1 MTKNSVDYRLLSTS
15 IGTLVL
21 GLLASCSGSSG
32 VPTLDAAALGG
43 NGTGGG
49 SSSVGSGGSGG
60 GAGATASGSTGGVG
74 GAKATGG
81 TTGTGGATAGTI
93 GTGGI
98 STGGAASGGNT
109 VAVGGSSGKGGDTAM
124 KGTGGTTGTGGGMDG
139 GVSNAGGTMAG
150 GSTSTSTGAGGATGC
165 PALPSPPTGGVAG
178 TMITFVEDGG
188 WCWYQDER
196 VVVDTKAKKLVIGSL
211 AFKSS
216 RAGNAEATI
225 YDLTAG
231 TKVGPTALGK
241 PGVDDHNTAA
251 FAIRPDGGYAAV
263 WAAHNLECKSYYSVY
278 NGTAWAAQ
286 KVFDWTSLG
295 CGSAWHVT
303 YNNLWYL
310 GTDLVDFVRS
320 VDTSPND
327 LISKDDG
334 TSWSYSGRLTSTPQ
348 VGYVAGY
355 YKYWGN
361 NKDRVDFLATQAH
374 PRDADTSLWHGYVQ
388 GGKVYN
394 SAGTVIDATLADKDA
409 KNVDAYTQ
417 VFKTGTSL
425 NGVKLEH
432 AWNHDIVRYDDG
444 TVAILG
450 QARVSGTG
458 SDSPEHVTF
467 YGRWDG
473 TAWKLTYLVK
483 TGPKLYADEQDYTGL
498 SALHPDDPHT
508 IYVSSI
514 YDPSD
519 DKTKTSKREIYQ
531 GITCDNGATWKWVP
545 VTKGSTVD
553 NIRPVVPKWD
563 ASHTALLWMRGT
575 YTTAQNMTMNIVG
588 TLSGP

>member
-1 MTKNSVDYRLLSTS
+1 M
-15 IGTLVL
+15 
-21 GLLASCSGSSG
+21 
-32 VPTLDAAALGG
+32 GG
-43 NGTGGG
+43 GTGGK
-49 SSSVGSGGSGG
+49 SSSGGTGTLGGSGAKDGGADDGGAGSGGSSAT
-60 GAGATASGSTGGVG
+60 AGAAGGTGGTR
-74 GAKATGG
+74 TGG
-81 TTGTGGATAGTI
+81 TTA
-93 GTGGI
+93 
-98 STGGAASGGNT
+98 
-109 VAVGGSSGKGGDTAM
+109 
-124 KGTGGTTGTGGGMDG
+124 
-139 GVSNAGGTMAG
+139 AG
-150 GSTSTSTGAGGATGC
+150 GSTSTDTSSGGGGSVAC
-165 PALPSPPTGGVAG
+165 PALPPPPTGGVAG

-216 RAGNAEATI
+216 RSGNAEATI
-225 YDLTAG
+225 YDLATG
-231 TKVGPTALGK
+231 TKVGPTKLGK

-251 FAIRPDGGYAAV
+251 FAIRPDGKYAAT
-263 WAAHNLECKSYYSVY
+263 WAAHNLECKTYYSVY
-278 NGTAWAAQ
+278 DGTAWSAQ
-286 KVFDWTSLG
+286 KTFDWTSLG
-295 CGSAWHVT
+295 CGSNWHVT
-303 YNNLWYL
+303 YNNMWYF
-310 GTDLVDFVRS
+310 GTDLFNFIRS
-320 VDTSPND
+320 LETSPNY

-334 TSWSYSGRLTSTPQ
+334 ASYSYGGRLTSTPQ

-374 PRDADTSLWHGYVQ
+374 PRDVDTGLWHGYIQ
-388 GGKVYN
+388 DGKVYN
-394 SAGTVIDATLADKDA
+394 SSGTVIDSNIADKDA
-409 KNVDAYTQ
+409 KNVDSYTP
-417 VFKTGTSL
+417 VFKTGSSL

-444 TVAILG
+444 SVAILG

-483 TGPKLYADEQDYTGL
+483 TGPKLYGDEQDYTGL
-498 SALHPDDPHT
+498 SALHPDNPHI

-531 GITCDNGATWKWVP
+531 GVTCDNGATWKWVP
-545 VTKGSTVD
+545 VTKGSSED

-588 TLSGP
+588 TISGS

>member
-1 MTKNSVDYRLLSTS
+1 LR
-15 IGTLVL
+15 
-21 GLLASCSGSSG
+21 
-32 VPTLDAAALGG
+32 
-43 NGTGGG
+43 
-49 SSSVGSGGSGG
+49 
-60 GAGATASGSTGGVG
+60 
-74 GAKATGG
+74 
-81 TTGTGGATAGTI
+81 
-93 GTGGI
+93 
-98 STGGAASGGNT
+98 
-109 VAVGGSSGKGGDTAM
+109 
-124 KGTGGTTGTGGGMDG
+124 
-139 GVSNAGGTMAG
+139 AG
-150 GSTSTSTGAGGATGC
+150 GSTAAGGSSNPGSASTAGGSVAC
-165 PALPSPPTGGVAG
+165 PALPPAPTGGVAG

-196 VVVDTKAKKLVIGSL
+196 VVVDTKAKKLLIGSL
-211 AFKSS
+211 AFKSPRTGS
-216 RAGNAEATI
+216 AEATI

-231 TKVGPTALGK
+231 TKVGPTKLGT

-251 FAIRPDGGYAAV
+251 FAIRPDGKYAAM
-263 WAAHNLECKSYYSVY
+263 WAAHNLECKTYYSVY
-278 NGTAWAAQ
+278 DGSAWSAQ
-286 KVFDWTSLG
+286 KIFDWTSLG
-295 CGSAWHVT
+295 CGSDWHVT
-303 YNNLWYL
+303 YQNMWYL
-310 GTDLVDFVRS
+310 GSDLVSFVRS
-320 VDTSPND
+320 VDTSPNY

-334 TSWSYSGRLTSTPQ
+334 SSWSYGGRLTSTPQ

-374 PRDADTSLWHGYVQ
+374 PRDVDTGLWHGYVQ
-388 GGKVYN
+388 DGKVYN
-394 SAGTVIDATLADKDA
+394 SSGTVIDSSVADKDA
-409 KNVDAYTQ
+409 KNIDAYTP
-417 VFKTGTSL
+417 VFKTGSSL

-444 TVAILG
+444 SVAILG

-473 TAWKLTYLVK
+473 SSWKLTYLVK

-588 TLSGP
+588 TISGS